1 VNVLSVSVELQVSR
15 PDVGEPADRL
25 EGDRARVSG
34 DYQPAQVAGGPVNE
48 GLPAVVA
55 DAVADPEPTPP
66 DPDVDREKLAMRRVL
81 GRGADRQIYSSDARQ
96 RRRLTPVAR
105 GISKN

>member
-1 VNVLSVSVELQVSR
+1 VNVWSVGVELQVAR

-25 EGDRARVSG
+25 EADRARVSE
-34 DYQPAQVAGGPVNE
+34 DYRPAQVAGGPVNE

-55 DAVADPEPTPP
+55 DAVADPEPTSP

-96 RRRLTPVAR
+96 AAAADAGGARNLT
-105 GISKN
+105 